1 MQYHGV
7 CVMDTCVV
15 LVGDEENICGRE
27 GNNIYK
33 SEIKLQDG
41 RTVIQDLCV
50 CDRHKQ
56 VFEEMWNDQGN
67 YQ

>member
-1 MQYHGV
+1 
-7 CVMDTCVV
+7 MDTCVV
-15 LVGDEENICGRE
+15 LVGNEENVCGRE
-27 GNNIYK
+27 GTNVYK
-33 SEIKLQDG
+33 VRLNYKTG

-56 VFEEMWNDQGN
+56 VFEEMWNDQGS

>member
-1 MQYHGV
+1 MNK
-7 CVMDTCVV
+7 CVI
-15 LVGDEENICGRE
+15 LVGDEEKVCGRE
-27 GNNIYK
+27 GTNIYK
-33 SEIKLQDG
+33 TEIMLQDG
-41 RTVIQDLCV
+41 RKVIQDLEV